1 MTNRESLLTLTGKE
15 IIQTLKEDYNEFEID
30 DTMFEEWVSPVD
42 LSVLEDDKEYFI
54 DGEISFKPILV
65 EELGLNN
72 SVSSDNIASYFSNVI
87 MTNNQHLSYYIFSDI
102 EEYINIEEIE
112 SIERA
117 FTKLTDK
124 DINIDEP
131 FVELLVGQYEFYIN
145 IVDLNT
151 ESKILKTQIA
161 NGQIMHKGCALP
173 PLNMQMNLIKH
184 LIILKTAL
192 WI

>member
-1 MTNRESLLTLTGKE
+1 MTSRESLLTLTGKE
-15 IIQTLKEDYNEFEID
+15 IIQTLKEDYNEFKID

-54 DGEISFKPILV
+54 DGEISFKPIPV
-65 EELGLNN
+65 EELNLNN
-72 SVSSDNIASYFSNVI
+72 GVSSDNIASYFSNVI
-87 MTNNQHLSYYIFSDI
+87 MSNNQHLSYYIFSDI
-102 EEYINIEEIE
+102 EEYINIEEFE

-151 ESKILKTQIA
+151 KSKILSFINNSFKVA
-161 NGQIMHKGCALP
+161 KEESLALGFKNNSYKGD
-173 PLNMQMNLIKH
+173 
-184 LIILKTAL
+184 
-192 WI
+192 